1 MSDAGDWSSC
11 GHELHGEDGEH
22 DEPEGADGE
31 DTNCELPSGYEPL

>member
-1 MSDAGDWSSC
+1 MSDASDWSSC
-11 GHELHGEDGEH
+11 GHELHGEHGEH